1 MQRADWHRPDWAT
14 LANGEF
20 CAQIGIE
27 FQLHFSRMQMSNINF
42 RLCFSVAFNNFLMDI
57 EPVCVCNAL
66 RKQIYAFGLDKYIFF
81 A

>member
-14 LANGEF
+14 LANGEV

-57 EPVCVCNAL
+57 EPVCVCSAL
-66 RKQIYAFGLDKYIFF
+66 RKQIYAFG
-81 A
+81 